1 MDSTA
6 ESPPLALVAVLDRM
20 AELLGMTRGQHR
32 LELIFV
38 DGRFVKGY
46 PHPEPGKF
54 TREQLDVSFPRPFCE
69 P

>member
-1 MDSTA
+1 
-6 ESPPLALVAVLDRM
+6 M